1 MADTPQQDRNA
12 GLSRTR
18 VGGRFVTAYA
28 PELAFKI
35 VEHIAE
41 GRTLKDICDNDDG
54 MPARQTF
61 HRWVAATPE
70 LRKMYSAAREM
81 SAYAMEE
88 EALDLGRSIR
98 KNPGTAQRV
107 RAHEVSMNQLRWS
120 AGKRNAGV
128 FSEKAVATL
137 VVPIQINTT
146 LDMGGEATDS
156 LGTAEHPNIYEIEA
170 TVEHEGQPEKPLIDL
185 RAGVPSLPPDP
196 KRERM
201 DKLAADQ
208 PTFAER
214 RRKAQREAREMKKPA
229 KGAVTRHV

>member
-1 MADTPQQDRNA
+1 M
-12 GLSRTR
+12 
-18 VGGRFVTAYA
+18 TAYA

-61 HRWVAATPE
+61 HRWVSATPE
-70 LRKMYSAAREM
+70 LRKAYTAAREL

-88 EALDLGRSIR
+88 EALDLGRELR
-98 KNPGTAQRV
+98 KNPGTPQRV

-120 AGKRNAGV
+120 AAKRNAGV
-128 FSEKAVATL
+128 FSEKANVSL

-156 LGTAEHPNIYEIEA
+156 LGTADHPNIYEIEA
-170 TVEHEGQPEKPLIDL
+170 TVEHEDKPEAPLIDL
-185 RAGVPSLPPDP
+185 RAGHPSDPRPDP
-196 KRERM
+196 QRERM

-208 PTFAER
+208 PTFADR
-214 RRKAQREAREMKKPA
+214 RRVAQREAREMKKPA
-229 KGAVTRHV
+229 KEAVTRV